1 MTNVIR
7 GRTSLELLEDLEEFI
22 PGGVVHRSKLPDS
35 VRTII
40 EGGKGSHIW
49 DVDGNNYIDYIL
61 GSGPM
66 LLGHSNPDVTRA
78 VQRRLEYGTQFL
90 QATDITLKHAR
101 KIIEILPSAEQIKF
115 TGTGSEA
122 TYMALRLARAYT
134 GKNKIIKFEGAF
146 HGTHDYTAWSTNPSE
161 MLPFPNAEPDTAGIP
176 PVLQPYVL
184 IAPYNDPNYIRELII
199 KNRDDLA
206 AVILDPMTRMI
217 KPDFDFLESI
227 RESTKEV
234 GALFILDE
242 VVSGFRL
249 ALGGAQEY
257 YGIDPDITTLGKILG
272 GGLSIGAITGKKEF
286 MSRMD
291 PKFRSDNQYAMVSGT
306 FSSNPLSST
315 AGLATIEILEQ
326 PGTYD
331 RLYKSGQR
339 LSEGFSEVCANLE
352 IPAIINQTGPT
363 VDVKFTRETE
373 IKNYRDGISVD
384 SDMEQHVST
393 EMMRRGIFQLPGAGF
408 YLSLSHSNQDI
419 DETIEVFD
427 TVLKATH

>member
-272 GGLSIGAITGKKEF
+272 GGLPIGAITGKKEF

-291 PKFRSDNQYAMVSGT
+291 PKFRSDKQYAMVSGT

-339 LSEGFSEVCANLE
+339 LSEGFSKVCANLE

>member
-1 MTNVIR
+1 
-7 GRTSLELLEDLEEFI
+7 
-22 PGGVVHRSKLPDS
+22 
-35 VRTII
+35 
-40 EGGKGSHIW
+40 GSHIW
-49 DVDGNNYIDYIL
+49 DVDGNKYIDYIL

-66 LLGHSNPDVTRA
+66 LLGHSNPDVTKA

-227 RESTKEV
+227 RE
-234 GALFILDE
+234 
-242 VVSGFRL
+242 
-249 ALGGAQEY
+249 
-257 YGIDPDITTLGKILG
+257 
-272 GGLSIGAITGKKEF
+272 
-286 MSRMD
+286 
-291 PKFRSDNQYAMVSGT
+291 
-306 FSSNPLSST
+306 
-315 AGLATIEILEQ
+315 
-326 PGTYD
+326 
-331 RLYKSGQR
+331 
-339 LSEGFSEVCANLE
+339 
-352 IPAIINQTGPT
+352 
-363 VDVKFTRETE
+363 
-373 IKNYRDGISVD
+373 
-384 SDMEQHVST
+384 
-393 EMMRRGIFQLPGAGF
+393 
-408 YLSLSHSNQDI
+408 
-419 DETIEVFD
+419 
-427 TVLKATH
+427 

>member
-1 MTNVIR
+1 MTNIIR

-40 EGGKGSHIW
+40 EGGKGSYIW
-49 DVDGNNYIDYIL
+49 DVDGNRYIDYIL

-66 LLGHSNPDVTRA
+66 LLGHADPDVTRA

-90 QATDITLKHAR
+90 HATDITLKHAR
-101 KIIEILPSAEQIKF
+101 KIIEIIPSAEQIKF

-146 HGTHDYTAWSTNPSE
+146 HGTHDYTAWSTNPSKL
-161 MLPFPNAEPDTAGIP
+161 LPFPNAEPDTAGIP

-199 KNRDDLA
+199 QNRDDLA

-217 KPDFDFLESI
+217 RPEFDFLEAI
-227 RESTKEV
+227 RESTKKV

-272 GGLSIGAITGKKEF
+272 GGLPIGAITGKKEF

-306 FSSNPLSST
+306 FSSNPLSAT
-315 AGLATIEILEQ
+315 AGLATIEILER

-331 RLYKSGQR
+331 RLHESGSR
-339 LSEGFSEVCANLE
+339 LSEGFRKICDNLE
-352 IPAIINQTGPT
+352 IPAIINHTGPT
-363 VDVKFTRETE
+363 VDVKFTRDIE
-373 IKNYRDGISVD
+373 IKNYRDSVNID
-384 SDMEQHVST
+384 SDMEQRVSI
-393 EMMRRGIFQLPGAGF
+393 EMMKRGIFQLPGAGF
-408 YLSLSHSNQDI
+408 YISLSHSNQDI
-419 DETIEVFD
+419 DETIEIFD
-427 TVLKATH
+427 TVLKTTH